1 MLPRKMRRMDNRPIF
16 WFHFHEW
23 VPCHLYAVKQDG
35 GLLRGCLEIVRLKRL
50 QFLGALPTL
59 VTNVSDFNSC
69 WLYFVPPQPTAPV
82 LGLRECRGWPRNIWR
97 IWLHHFNRYI
107 YHIAVQTLVGLGNLV
122 PRSLVDEAEGEI
134 WQSKKIFF
142 SWLAAPFDSCPIPF
156 LKVYAVFRG

>member
-1 MLPRKMRRMDNRPIF
+1 MADF
-16 WFHFHEW
+16 
-23 VPCHLYAVKQDG
+23 
-35 GLLRGCLEIVRLKRL
+35 LRSCLEIVRLKRL
-50 QFLGALPTL
+50 QFPGVLPAL

-82 LGLRECRGWPRNIWR
+82 LGLRECRGWRRNIWR

-142 SWLAAPFDSCPIPF
+142 LDWLLHLTPVQSPFWKLTRFSAANF
-156 LKVYAVFRG
+156 LQTQVLTWKFLRLGKMKSR